1 MTKSKDQ
8 APDNIDTQAMAELN
22 RSVFAAIQK
31 GATMKDLQG
40 VSDAAMDG
48 VYAYAYR
55 FYQQGKLKE
64 AESFFRF
71 LFMYDFR
78 CAEYPMGLAAVYQ
91 LRGEYVKAIE
101 YYAIAASLAKEDLR
115 PVFHAAQCH
124 LCVGNRKAARRNFE
138 MVLERAALPVL
149 RSTAKACLEVMD
161 SDIQAVDDGD
171 SRHRT
176 SP

>member
-1 MTKSKDQ
+1 MS
-8 APDNIDTQAMAELN
+8 NIQHETHSDDVAELERLN
-22 RSVFAAIQK
+22 RAVFTAIQK
-31 GATMKDLQG
+31 GATMKDLHG
-40 VSDAAMDG
+40 VTDAAMEG
-48 VYAYAYR
+48 LYAYAYR

-101 YYAIAASLAKEDLR
+101 YYAIAGSLAKDDLR
-115 PVFHAAQCH
+115 PIFHAAQCH
-124 LCVGNRKAARRNFE
+124 LCLGNRAAARRNFE
-138 MVLERAALPVL
+138 QVLAQAELPIL
-149 RSTAKACLEVMD
+149 RETAKSCLEVMAKD
-161 SDIQAVDDGD
+161 SSLTEAEPTGD
-171 SRHRT
+171 MS

>member
-1 MTKSKDQ
+1 MTKSQKQ
-8 APDNIDTQAMAELN
+8 RASNIDTEAMDELN

-40 VSDAAMDG
+40 VSDAAMEG
-48 VYAYAYR
+48 MYAYAYR

-91 LRGEYVKAIE
+91 LRGEYLKAIE
-101 YYAIAASLAKEDLR
+101 YYAIAASLAKDDLR

-124 LCVGNRKAARRNFE
+124 LCVGNRQAARRNFE

-149 RSTAKACLEVMD
+149 KSTAKACLEVLDNDRPELDKDD
-161 SDIQAVDDGD
+161 S
-171 SRHRT
+171 HRQV
-176 SP
+176 